1 MRKGFELKPPFEEST
16 LSKAYMSWLISVY
29 RLLSLSF
36 KNLPFDGRSSGDDGG
51 GGQFK
56 VAELNL
62 GE

>member
-1 MRKGFELKPPFEEST
+1 
-16 LSKAYMSWLISVY
+16 MSWLISVY